1 MSADA
6 KSKATTIA
14 VDAMGADL
22 GPEEVVAAAALAL
35 KNNWATDKLILVG
48 QESILEPLLVEHASE
63 FSDRIDVFN
72 ASEVIEMHE
81 KPIQSLR
88 SKKDASL
95 VRAVELVKHGTCGA
109 AVSCGNT
116 GSLMACS
123 TLKLRPIQGVS
134 KPALASVWP
143 RRNGKFVVLDV
154 GANPQ
159 CKAEN
164 LAHYAILGH
173 RYAIDA
179 LGSEKPRVGLLSIG
193 TEEGKGT
200 ELTTQAHTL
209 LKTLGNQIEYAGLI
223 EGFDLFESDIDVVVT
238 DGFTGNVLLKSCESL
253 WKMLKGGH
261 FRRGAQV
268 TPAHG
273 RCPSH
278 ERGLSAMSK
287 PGSIPSSTA
296 EPPCSDYAVRSSRPM
311 VPATVKPSPT
321 PFALPKLPSNTIS
334 PPTPLRPLHRPTT
347 PSSRRWIPP
356 SLPEAGNAPA
366 LTA

>member
-253 WKMLKGGH
+253 WKMLKGVISDEVRKSPLRMGGALLMKGALGDVKT
-261 FRRGAQV
+261 RLDPKQYGGAPLLGLRGTV
-268 TPAHG
+268 LKAHG
-273 RCPSH
+273 SSNREAIANAIRIAEIALEHDLASH
-278 ERGLSAMSK
+278 TLEA
-287 PGSIPSSTA
+287 IA
-296 EPPCSDYAVRSSRPM
+296 QANN
-311 VPATVKPSPT
+311 
-321 PFALPKLPSNTIS
+321 ALK
-334 PPTPLRPLHRPTT
+334 
-347 PSSRRWIPP
+347 
-356 SLPEAGNAPA
+356 PA
-366 LTA
+366 LDSALTS